1 MAVQDTDDRRA
12 QGVADGWVQVG
23 AFGGAHGVKGEL
35 KLRAFTEHPSTI
47 KSFEALH
54 AGPDGEILK
63 LTIGKAIKGGFAAR
77 VDGIDNREEAQALN
91 GTELFVPRSVLGD
104 ELDSEDEFFLA
115 DLLGLAVQDTEG
127 TDIGAVRTVENFGS
141 DDLLDI
147 VLHEPIKG
155 FGRAAMIPFTKALVP
170 TVDTKKGLVVVD
182 LLAWGALQV
191 EAPEETG
198 AKNKGKA

>member
-1 MAVQDTDDRRA
+1 MVKQHDNDRRA

-54 AGPDGEILK
+54 AGPDGEVLK

-77 VDGIDNREEAQALN
+77 VEGINNREEAQSLN
-91 GTELFVPRSVLGD
+91 GTELFVPRGVLGED
-104 ELDSEDEFFLA
+104 LDSEDEFFLA
-115 DLLGLAVQDTEG
+115 DLLGLAVQDTVG
-127 TDIGAVRTVENFGS
+127 TDIGLIRTVENFGA

-155 FGRAAMIPFTKALVP
+155 FGRAAMIPFTRQLVP
-170 TVDTKKGLVVVD
+170 TVDIKNGLVVVD
-182 LLAWGALQV
+182 LVAWGALQV

-198 AKNKGKA
+198 AKKKGKA